1 MKTSFT
7 FLFMMIVFCGFVS
20 AQEKKPKSKKPSLAK
35 DSVYSYRLVPRSSSG
50 DSLMLTMPVDT
61 SRGTSV
67 PIPNAYRKGIVEP
80 VPMPTH
86 RVKMI
91 SPKKVPDS
99 SARRYVPPVPMPNQN
114 VEPVR
119 PKKKEGVVVY

>member
-1 MKTSFT
+1 MKSSVT
-7 FLFMMIVFCGFVS
+7 FLFMMIVFCGLVS
-20 AQEKKPKSKKPSLAK
+20 AQEKKSNSKKPSLPK
-35 DSVYSYRLVPRSSSG
+35 DSVYSYRLVPRSSTG

-61 SRGTSV
+61 TRGTSV
-67 PIPNAYRKGIVEP
+67 PMPNAYRKGIVEP

-86 RVKMI
+86 KVKMI

-99 SARRYVPPVPMPNQN
+99 SARRYVPPVPMPNYK

-119 PKKKEGVVVY
+119 PKKKKD

>member
-1 MKTSFT
+1 MF
-7 FLFMMIVFCGFVS
+7 FAALS
-20 AQEKKPKSKKPSLAK
+20 ARRKKSKSKKPSLPK
-35 DSVYSYRLVPRSSSG
+35 DSVYSYKLVPRSPIG

-61 SRGTSV
+61 TRGTSV

-86 RVKMI
+86 KVKMI

-99 SARRYVPPVPMPNQN
+99 SARRYVPPVPMPNHK

-119 PKKKEGVVVY
+119 PKKKKD